1 MIIDRPVYEP
11 KPPVV
16 SRSYWYYHDG
26 RPQKEGLRIQ
36 SGDHYLFVAQ
46 SDIYQLAD
54 DLIEFLA
61 RQGDRKADGE

>member
-1 MIIDRPVYEP
+1 M
-11 KPPVV
+11 

-61 RQGDRKADGE
+61 RQGDRKAGHE